1 MEEEKLKQE
10 IQNLI
15 QMITDNSYWI
25 TWEDFKKARKL
36 EFDTET
42 VNDISKGEL
51 PFVFDLGG
59 IYTTPNNEEQH
70 FDYINTDIFYSD
82 EKMTSCW
89 CKSKIPLYK
98 KITDKS
104 EKKLKQKYLNL
115 RVCLET
121 IPNKIMCNRFKTI
134 IRKNKTEYLCAF
146 NIRFDL
152 KAVYINFKSCNTNV
166 RLLRNTPYID
176 TRLIAIRCF
185 YDNPEEMAKYK
196 RFCKKYDFLTPNGNC
211 QTTMQSFGAYFFGI
225 KYQEEHMGFFDS
237 QDEKRLIEEEIPK
250 VYKKYNR
257 LHLLKVEVN
266 NLSCKGISYAPFK
279 IIEK

>member
-1 MEEEKLKQE
+1 MDEEKLKQE
-10 IQNLI
+10 IQDFVQQL
-15 QMITDNSYWI
+15 TDISYWI
-25 TWEDFKKARKL
+25 TWEQFIKARKL
-36 EFDTET
+36 DFDTET
-42 VNDISKGEL
+42 INDIQKGEL

-59 IYTTPNNEEQH
+59 EYTTLDNKQQD
-70 FDYINTDIFYSD
+70 FDYINTDIFYAD

-104 EKKLKQKYLNL
+104 ETKLKKKYRDL

-121 IPNKIMCNRFKTI
+121 IPNKIMCNRFKNI
-134 IRKNKTEYLCAF
+134 IRKNKIPYLCAF
-146 NIRFDL
+146 NIKFDL
-152 KAVYINFKSCNTNV
+152 KAIYINFKSCNTNV
-166 RLLRNTPYID
+166 RLLRNSAYID

-185 YDNPEEMAKYK
+185 YDNPEEMVKYK
-196 RFCKKYDFLTPNGNC
+196 KFCEKNDFLTPKGNC

-237 QDEKRLIEEEIPK
+237 KDEKKLIEEEIPK
-250 VYKKYNR
+250 VYAKYNR
-257 LHLLKVEVN
+257 LDLLKVEVN
-266 NLSCKGISYAPFK
+266 NLTNKGITYAPFK